1 MRRVSAVVGAIVLIL
16 AMAGS
21 PALAHRGRHGP
32 LGPFTHLVVIYQ
44 ENHSFDNLYGRWGS
58 VAGQRVDGRGSPGYA
73 RRSVQVRQDGT
84 PYRCLY
90 QNDPSLATPPLD
102 AACGTD
108 VASNG
113 FTYPSHFANR
123 PFSIN
128 DYVTP
133 ESPTCP
139 GGTPGGCTRD
149 LVHRFYQEQYQLDGG
164 RMDRY
169 STGSDAAGL
178 TQGYYD
184 TRQLP
189 IYEYLNGP
197 GAPRY
202 VLADRFFQAA
212 FGGSFLN
219 HQYLVAAQAPPWT
232 GAVPPVPPLHSVVDA
247 EGFPNPNPATGG
259 VRPYPLHTSNPAL
272 VDGPLTQ
279 ACPGRAGFACGD
291 YAVNT
296 VQPASPPSG
305 TGTVLPLVN
314 DVNPAAPDYRRT
326 IGDELSDKNI
336 SWAWYA
342 GGWNDAAAGHPGP
355 LFQYHH
361 QPFNYFARYAP
372 GYVDPRTGEHPR
384 DHLKD
389 ETVFLAAAHDGT
401 LPAVSFVKPYGAEN
415 EHPGYASTE
424 NGERHLVDLIKAVTE
439 GPQGAHTLVVVT
451 YDEFGGQWDHVVPP
465 GQGRRATP
473 GPSDEYGPGTRI
485 PALVISPSL
494 RRSGVDHTSYD
505 TTSIVRTIEQQYGL
519 APLDTRFGRDARVNN
534 LGHALHVGGVRNG

>member
-1 MRRVSAVVGAIVLIL
+1 MRRVSAAFAAIIL
-16 AMAGS
+16 TLGLAGS
-21 PALAHRGRHGP
+21 PAVAHPRRSGP

-58 VAGQRVDGRGSPGYA
+58 VGGERVEGRGSDGYA
-73 RRSVQVRQDGT
+73 RRSVQVREDGT

-90 QNDPSLATPPLD
+90 QNDPSLSTPPL
-102 AACGTD
+102 APTCGTD
-108 VASNG
+108 TATNG
-113 FTYPSHFANR
+113 FTYASHFRNR
-123 PFSIN
+123 PFEIN
-128 DYVTP
+128 DYITP
-133 ESPTCP
+133 ESRTCP

-169 STGSDAAGL
+169 TTGSDAVGL

-184 TRQLP
+184 TRDLP
-189 IYEYLNGP
+189 IYEYLHTR

-202 VLADRFFQAA
+202 VLADHFFQAA

-219 HQYLVAAQAPPWT
+219 HQYLIAAQAPPWPDAPAT
-232 GAVPPVPPLHSVVDA
+232 LHSVVDA
-247 EGFPNPNPATGG
+247 QGFPNPNLPAAGTG
-259 VRPYPLHTSNPAL
+259 VRPYPLHSSNAGL

-296 VQPASPPSG
+296 VQPSSQPAGSG
-305 TGTVLPLVN
+305 SVLPLVN
-314 DVNPAAPDYRRT
+314 DIDPAAPNYRRT
-326 IGDELSDKNI
+326 IGDELSDKGV

-384 DHLKD
+384 DHLQD
-389 ETVFLAAAHDGT
+389 ETVFYAAARTGT

-424 NGERHLVDLIKAVTE
+424 NGERHLVDLIQAVQS
-439 GPQGAHTLVVVT
+439 GPQADKTLIVVT

-465 GQGRRATP
+465 GQGRHATR
-473 GPSDEYGPGTRI
+473 GPSDEYGPSTRI
-485 PALVISPSL
+485 PALLISPSL

-505 TTSIVRTIEQQYGL
+505 TTSILRTIEAQYRL
-519 APLDTRFGRDARVNN
+519 APLDTRFGRDARVND
-534 LGHALHVGGVRNG
+534 LGHALRVGGIHHH

>member
-1 MRRVSAVVGAIVLIL
+1 MRRVTAVFAAIILTLGLI
-16 AMAGS
+16 GS
-21 PALAHRGRHGP
+21 PAVAHPRRSGP
-32 LGPFTHLVVIYQ
+32 LGPFQHLVVIYQ
-44 ENHSFDNLYGRWGS
+44 ENHSFDNLYGMWGS
-58 VAGQRVDGRGSPGYA
+58 VHGQRVEGRGSYGYG
-73 RRSVQVRQDGT
+73 RRSVQVREDGT

-90 QNDPSLATPPLD
+90 QNDPSLSTPPLD

-108 VASNG
+108 TATNG
-113 FTYPSHFANR
+113 FTYASHFRNR
-123 PFSIN
+123 PFEIN
-128 DYVTP
+128 DYITP

-139 GGTPGGCTRD
+139 GATPGGCTRD

-169 STGSDAAGL
+169 STGSDAVGL

-184 TRQLP
+184 TRDLP
-189 IYEYLNGP
+189 IYEYLHTR

-202 VLADRFFQAA
+202 VIADHFFQAA

-219 HQYLVAAQAPPWT
+219 HQFLIAAQAPPWPD
-232 GAVPPVPPLHSVVDA
+232 PPAALHSVVDA
-247 EGFPNPNPATGG
+247 QGFPNPNLPASGTG
-259 VRPYPLHTSNPAL
+259 VRPYPLHSSNPAL

-296 VQPASPPSG
+296 VQPSNQPAGSG
-305 TGTVLPLVN
+305 SVLPLVN
-314 DVNPAAPDYRRT
+314 DIDPAAPNYRRT
-326 IGDELSDKNI
+326 IGDELSDKGV

-342 GGWNDAAAGHPGP
+342 GGWSDADAGHPGP

-384 DHLKD
+384 DHLQD
-389 ETVFLAAAHDGT
+389 ETAFYSAARAGT

-424 NGERHLVDLIKAVTE
+424 NGERHLVDLIRTVQS
-439 GPQGAHTLVVVT
+439 GPEAANTLIVVT

-465 GQGRRATP
+465 GQGRHATP

-485 PALVISPSL
+485 PALLISPSL

-505 TTSIVRTIEQQYGL
+505 TTSIVATIEAQYGL
-519 APLDTRFGRDARVNN
+519 APLDTRFGRDAKVND
-534 LGHALHVGGVRNG
+534 LGHALRVGGIHHH

>member
-1 MRRVSAVVGAIVLIL
+1 MRRVTAVFAAIIL
-16 AMAGS
+16 TLGLVGS
-21 PALAHRGRHGP
+21 PAVAHPRRSGP
-32 LGPFTHLVVIYQ
+32 LGPFEHLVVIYQ
-44 ENHSFDNLYGRWGS
+44 ENHSFDNLYGMWGS
-58 VAGQRVDGRGSPGYA
+58 VHGRRVEGRGSDGYA
-73 RRSVQVRQDGT
+73 RRGVQVREDGT

-90 QNDPSLATPPLD
+90 QNDPSLSTPPLD

-108 VASNG
+108 TATNG
-113 FTYPSHFANR
+113 FTYASHFRNR
-123 PFSIN
+123 PFEIN
-128 DYVTP
+128 DYITP
-133 ESPTCP
+133 ESTTCP
-139 GGTPGGCTRD
+139 GATPGGCTRD
-149 LVHRFYQEQYQLDGG
+149 LVHRFYQEQYQLDRG

-184 TRQLP
+184 TRDLP
-189 IYEYLNGP
+189 IYEYLHTR

-202 VLADRFFQAA
+202 VIADHFFQAA

-219 HQYLVAAQAPPWT
+219 HQFLIAAQAPPWPN
-232 GAVPPVPPLHSVVDA
+232 PPAALHSVVDA
-247 EGFPNPNPATGG
+247 QGFPNPNPPAAATG
-259 VRPYPLHTSNPAL
+259 VRPYPLHSSNPGL

-279 ACPGRAGFACGD
+279 ACPGRGGFACGD

-296 VQPASPPSG
+296 VQPSNQPAGSG
-305 TGTVLPLVN
+305 SVLPLVN
-314 DVNPAAPDYRRT
+314 DTDPAAPNYRRT
-326 IGDELSDKNI
+326 IGDELSDKGV

-342 GGWNDAAAGHPGP
+342 GGWSDAAAGHPGP

-384 DHLKD
+384 DHLQD
-389 ETVFLAAAHDGT
+389 ETAFYSAARTGT

-424 NGERHLVDLIKAVTE
+424 NGERHLVDLIRTVQA
-439 GPQGAHTLVVVT
+439 GPEAENTLIVVT

-465 GQGRRATP
+465 GQGRHATP
-473 GPSDEYGPGTRI
+473 GPSDEYGPSTRI
-485 PALVISPSL
+485 PALLISPSL

-505 TTSIVRTIEQQYGL
+505 TTSIVATIEAQYGL
-519 APLDTRFGRDARVNN
+519 APLDTRFGRDAKVND
-534 LGHALHVGGVRNG
+534 LSHALRVGGIHHH